1 MKLASRYNAVKL
13 KMLVRRAKYEQYQ
26 KVLTQ
31 KEEVMDLLPKNIN
44 LKPDVKV
51 EESTTQNDQED

>member
-13 KMLVRRAKYEQYQ
+13 KMLERRAKYEKYQ